1 MHVFCWA
8 SKFCRCIGDL
18 VSGENV
24 AFKMLEFM
32 FGRAVASEKLCSKK
46 LVL

>member
-1 MHVFCWA
+1 MCFVGLLNFVGALGILFLERMLH
-8 SKFCRCIGDL
+8 L
-18 VSGENV
+18 
-24 AFKMLEFM
+24 KMLEFM